1 MTHCQKFFDRYGKMV
16 RYSCA
21 QRVRDMATTGEGC
34 PSGVH
39 LLADSEPLQI
49 YALRWLMGNPGVGC
63 TVVEMEQAEKVE
75 EGFAALRR
83 E

>member
-1 MTHCQKFFDRYGKMV
+1 MV

-21 QRVRDMATTGEGC
+21 QRVRDMVTTDIDC

-39 LLADSEPLQI
+39 SLAETDPLQV
-49 YALRWLMGNPGVGC
+49 YALRWLLEKPGLDC
-63 TVVEMEQAEKVE
+63 TVVEMEKAQHVAD
-75 EGFAALRR
+75 AMLSLRR

>member
-1 MTHCQKFFDRYGKMV
+1 MV

-21 QRVRDMATTGEGC
+21 QRVRDMVTTGEGC
-34 PSGVH
+34 PSGAH
-39 LLADSEPLQI
+39 SLAETDPLQV
-49 YALRWLMGNPGVGC
+49 YALRWLMGSPGVGC

-75 EGFAALRR
+75 EAFAALRR